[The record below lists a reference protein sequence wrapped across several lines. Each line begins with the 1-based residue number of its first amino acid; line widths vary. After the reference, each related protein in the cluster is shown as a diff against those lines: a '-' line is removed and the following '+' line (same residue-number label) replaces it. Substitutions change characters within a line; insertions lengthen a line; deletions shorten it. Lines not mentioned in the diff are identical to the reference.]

1 MEVVRQQRGGGEWA
15 GRPAAH
21 LEPHACPLLPCQHPL
36 HRCRSTA
43 EPGLEPTPQKALS
56 SHEFSSLIRSLTYSQ
71 GGESQSSDARVD
83 KCPVW
88 VPHFEGHPP
97 HKEKRPGPS
106 SRSLVYVLP
115 PCRHGLSSSS
125 RGRETPGRA
134 TRFPRSDAH
143 VSAASR
149 HSANAPDGNAGPRSS
164 AAPGPLGR
172 GVEAGRWTRRGGS
185 WEDGQTAARRHDHS
199 LLHPAC
205 RETLCQRAGP

>member
-1 MEVVRQQRGGGEWA
+1 MRGAQAAPVETPSRPPHPGLRERCRPRVEVVRQRRGGGEWA
-15 GRPAAH
+15 GRPAAD
-21 LEPHACPLLPCQHPL
+21 LEPHACPLLPHQHPL

-43 EPGLEPTPQKALS
+43 EPGLEPTPQRALS
-56 SHEFSSLIRSLTYSQ
+56 SHEFSSLIRSLTHSQ
-71 GGESQSSDARVD
+71 GEESQSSDARVG

-88 VPHFEGHPP
+88 VPHFEGPP

-134 TRFPRSDAH
+134 TRFPCSTAP

-149 HSANAPDGNAGPRSS
+149 RSGWKRWAS
-164 AAPGPLGR
+164 LISCPGACGTR
-172 GVEAGRWTRRGGS
+172 G
-185 WEDGQTAARRHDHS
+185 
-199 LLHPAC
+199 
-205 RETLCQRAGP
+205 